1 MLYFEITAL
10 EMQRKILKILLEE
23 MRKKLLSLNLKT
35 QNIVQVALTFMHE
48 ETKTNTLFVTGG
60 ILRKVVRN
68 L

>member
-23 MRKKLLSLNLKT
+23 MRKKLLSLNLKN
-35 QNIVQVALTFMHE
+35 QNIVQVVLTFMQE